1 MGKDK
6 EMQQVSMTA
15 PAAIQNTLQSNT
27 ASEKTT
33 TDKIKEKWEEIP
45 DGDKQIAAGLSALA
59 AVAIA
64 AIAIMKGK
72 KPAETQEVIQNGLEE
87 VAEQTIKKGSS
98 VVTNAIDN
106 SKNIQNTANQV
117 KEAVA
122 DGANYGKI
130 RRETLKNKSHN
141 DKKVIKE
148 ALHQGVSE
156 RNAKQQQVLQQK
168 IGLSQGTQ
176 NSLKAAE
183 KANQGVGS
191 ALSKEELDARKL
203 AANNAA
209 AQARKNAD
217 ELKQTAST
225 HKETKYAQ
233 KAHNEAEQARL
244 KAKTVEQNADKRM
257 QELQDA
263 AAKKEQNIKKLQESP
278 NYEAGLEKQ
287 AKNAEVTNKNAQKR
301 LAKKEREKIER
312 KFAGSSQ
319 AKLLALADSK
329 KITPEER
336 EVILDMLNKGAR
348 NLK

>member
-106 SKNIQNTANQV
+106 SRVQKAAQEA

-122 DGANYGKI
+122 DGANYSKI

-141 DKKVIKE
+141 DKKVIQE

-257 QELQDA
+257 QELQDT

>member
-59 AVAIA
+59 AAAIA

-72 KPAETQEVIQNGLEE
+72 KPAETQEVIQNGLE
-87 VAEQTIKKGSS
+87 VAAEQTIKKGSS

-106 SKNIQNTANQV
+106 SRVQKAAQEA

-122 DGANYGKI
+122 DGANYSKI
-130 RRETLKNKSHN
+130 RRETLKNNSHN

-257 QELQDA
+257 QELQDT

>member
-59 AVAIA
+59 AAAIA

-72 KPAETQEVIQNGLEE
+72 KPAETQEVIQNGLE
-87 VAEQTIKKGSS
+87 VAAEQTIKKGSS

-106 SKNIQNTANQV
+106 SRVQKAAQEA
-117 KEAVA
+117 KAAVA
-122 DGANYGKI
+122 DGANYSKI
-130 RRETLKNKSHN
+130 RRETLKNNSHN

-183 KANQGVGS
+183 KANQGVRS

-257 QELQDA
+257 QELQDT

>member
-72 KPAETQEVIQNGLEE
+72 KSAETQEVIQNGLE
-87 VAEQTIKKGSS
+87 VAAEQTIKKGSS

-106 SKNIQNTANQV
+106 SRVQKAAQEA
-117 KEAVA
+117 KAAVA
-122 DGANYGKI
+122 DGANYSKI
-130 RRETLKNKSHN
+130 RRETLKNNSHN

-257 QELQDA
+257 QELQDT

>member
-1 MGKDK
+1 MGKDN

-59 AVAIA
+59 AAAIA

-87 VAEQTIKKGSS
+87 VTEQAIKKGSS

-106 SKNIQNTANQV
+106 SRVQKAAQEA
-117 KEAVA
+117 KAAVA

>member
-59 AVAIA
+59 AAAIA
-64 AIAIMKGK
+64 AIAIVKGK
-72 KPAETQEVIQNGLEE
+72 KPAETQEVIQNGLE
-87 VAEQTIKKGSS
+87 VAAEQTIKKGSS

-106 SKNIQNTANQV
+106 SRVQKAAQEA
-117 KEAVA
+117 KAAVA
-122 DGANYGKI
+122 DGANYSKI
-130 RRETLKNKSHN
+130 RRETLKNNSHN

-257 QELQDA
+257 QELQDT

>member
-59 AVAIA
+59 AAAIA

-72 KPAETQEVIQNGLEE
+72 KPAETQEVIQNGLE
-87 VAEQTIKKGSS
+87 VAAEQTIKKGSS

-106 SKNIQNTANQV
+106 SRVQKAAQEA

-141 DKKVIKE
+141 DKKVIQE

>member
-1 MGKDK
+1 
-6 EMQQVSMTA
+6 MQQVSMTA

-106 SKNIQNTANQV
+106 SRVQKAAQEA

-130 RRETLKNKSHN
+130 RRETLKNNSHN

-257 QELQDA
+257 QELQDT

>member
-59 AVAIA
+59 AAAIA

-87 VAEQTIKKGSS
+87 VTEQAIKKGSS

-106 SKNIQNTANQV
+106 SRVQKAAQEA
-117 KEAVA
+117 KAAVA

-141 DKKVIKE
+141 DKKVIQE

-176 NSLKAAE
+176 NYLKAAE

-257 QELQDA
+257 QELQDT

-329 KITPEER
+329 KITSEER

>member
-59 AVAIA
+59 AAAIA

-106 SKNIQNTANQV
+106 SRVQKAAQEA
-117 KEAVA
+117 KAAVA
-122 DGANYGKI
+122 DGANYSKI
-130 RRETLKNKSHN
+130 RRETLKNNSHN

-183 KANQGVGS
+183 KANQGVRS

-257 QELQDA
+257 QELQDT

>member
-59 AVAIA
+59 AAAIA

-106 SKNIQNTANQV
+106 SRVQKAAQEA
-117 KEAVA
+117 KAAVA
-122 DGANYGKI
+122 DGANYSKI

-141 DKKVIKE
+141 DKKVIQE

-257 QELQDA
+257 QELQDT

>member
-59 AVAIA
+59 AAAIA

-87 VAEQTIKKGSS
+87 VTEQAIKKGSS

-106 SKNIQNTANQV
+106 SRVQKAAQEA
-117 KEAVA
+117 KAAVA

-130 RRETLKNKSHN
+130 RRETLKNNSHN

-257 QELQDA
+257 QELQDT

-287 AKNAEVTNKNAQKR
+287 AKNAQITNKNAQKR

-329 KITPEER
+329 KITSEER

>member
-59 AVAIA
+59 AAAIA

-106 SKNIQNTANQV
+106 SRVQKAAQEA

-141 DKKVIKE
+141 DKKVIQE

>member
-1 MGKDK
+1 MGKDN

-59 AVAIA
+59 AAAIA

-106 SKNIQNTANQV
+106 SRVQKAAQEA
-117 KEAVA
+117 KAAVA
-122 DGANYGKI
+122 DGANYSKI

-141 DKKVIKE
+141 DKKVIQE

-183 KANQGVGS
+183 KANQGVRS

-257 QELQDA
+257 QELQDT

>member
-59 AVAIA
+59 AAAIA

-106 SKNIQNTANQV
+106 SRVQKAAQEA
-117 KEAVA
+117 KAAVA

-141 DKKVIKE
+141 DKKVIQE

>member
-45 DGDKQIAAGLSALA
+45 DDDKQIAAGLSALA
-59 AVAIA
+59 AAAIA

-106 SKNIQNTANQV
+106 SRVQKAAQEA
-117 KEAVA
+117 KAAVA
-122 DGANYGKI
+122 DGANYSKI
-130 RRETLKNKSHN
+130 RRETLKNNSHN
-141 DKKVIKE
+141 DKKVIQE

-257 QELQDA
+257 QELQDT

-329 KITPEER
+329 KITSEER

>member
-59 AVAIA
+59 AAAIA

-72 KPAETQEVIQNGLEE
+72 KPAETQEVIQNGLE
-87 VAEQTIKKGSS
+87 VAAEQTIKKGSS

-106 SKNIQNTANQV
+106 SRVQKAAQEA

-141 DKKVIKE
+141 DKKVIQE

-225 HKETKYAQ
+225 HKETKYAR

-257 QELQDA
+257 QELQDT

>member
-59 AVAIA
+59 AAAIA

-87 VAEQTIKKGSS
+87 VTEQAIKKGSS

-106 SKNIQNTANQV
+106 SRVQKAAQEA
-117 KEAVA
+117 KAAVA

-130 RRETLKNKSHN
+130 RRETLKNNSHN

-329 KITPEER
+329 KITSEER

>member
-59 AVAIA
+59 AAAIA

-106 SKNIQNTANQV
+106 SRVQKAAQEA

-122 DGANYGKI
+122 DGANYSKI
-130 RRETLKNKSHN
+130 RRETLKNNSHN

-176 NSLKAAE
+176 NSLKAVE

-257 QELQDA
+257 QELQDT

-287 AKNAEVTNKNAQKR
+287 AKNAQITNKNAQKR

-329 KITPEER
+329 KITSEER
-336 EVILDMLNKGAR
+336 EVILDMLNKGTR
-348 NLK
+348 NLR

>member
-106 SKNIQNTANQV
+106 SRVQKAAQEA
-117 KEAVA
+117 KAAVA
-122 DGANYGKI
+122 DGANYSKI
-130 RRETLKNKSHN
+130 RRETLKNNSHN

-257 QELQDA
+257 QELQDT

>member
-59 AVAIA
+59 AAAIA

-106 SKNIQNTANQV
+106 SRVQKAAQEEKA
-117 KEAVA
+117 AVA
-122 DGANYGKI
+122 DGANYSKI
-130 RRETLKNKSHN
+130 RRETLKNNSHN

-257 QELQDA
+257 QELQDT

>member
-59 AVAIA
+59 AAAIA

-106 SKNIQNTANQV
+106 SRVQKAAQEA
-117 KEAVA
+117 KAAVA
-122 DGANYGKI
+122 DGANYSKI

-329 KITPEER
+329 KITSEER

>member
-45 DGDKQIAAGLSALA
+45 DGDKQIAVGLSALA
-59 AVAIA
+59 AAAIA

-106 SKNIQNTANQV
+106 SRVQKAAQEA

-141 DKKVIKE
+141 DKKVIQE

-257 QELQDA
+257 QELQDT

>member
-59 AVAIA
+59 AAAIA

-106 SKNIQNTANQV
+106 SRVQKAAQEA

-141 DKKVIKE
+141 DKKVIQE

-257 QELQDA
+257 QELQDT

>member
-106 SKNIQNTANQV
+106 SRVQKAAQEA

-130 RRETLKNKSHN
+130 RRETLKNNSHN

-257 QELQDA
+257 QELQDT

>member
-59 AVAIA
+59 AAAIA

-87 VAEQTIKKGSS
+87 FTEQTIKKGSS

-106 SKNIQNTANQV
+106 SRVQKAAQEA
-117 KEAVA
+117 KAAVA
-122 DGANYGKI
+122 DGANYSKI
-130 RRETLKNKSHN
+130 RRETLKNNSHN

-168 IGLSQGTQ
+168 IKLSQGTQ

-287 AKNAEVTNKNAQKR
+287 AKNAQITNKNAQKR

>member
-1 MGKDK
+1 
-6 EMQQVSMTA
+6 MTA

-59 AVAIA
+59 AAAIA

-72 KPAETQEVIQNGLEE
+72 KPAETQEVIQNGLE
-87 VAEQTIKKGSS
+87 VAAEQTIKKGSS

-106 SKNIQNTANQV
+106 SRVQKAAQEA
-117 KEAVA
+117 KAAVA

-130 RRETLKNKSHN
+130 RRETLKNNSHN

-257 QELQDA
+257 QELQDT

-336 EVILDMLNKGAR
+336 EVILDMLNKGTK

>member
-59 AVAIA
+59 AAAIA

-106 SKNIQNTANQV
+106 SRVQKAAQEA
-117 KEAVA
+117 KAAVA
-122 DGANYGKI
+122 DGANYSKI
-130 RRETLKNKSHN
+130 RRETLKNNSHN

-183 KANQGVGS
+183 KANQGVRS

>member
-59 AVAIA
+59 AAAIA

-106 SKNIQNTANQV
+106 SRVQKAAQEA
-117 KEAVA
+117 KAAVA

-141 DKKVIKE
+141 DKKVIQE

-257 QELQDA
+257 QELQDT

>member
-59 AVAIA
+59 AAAIA

-106 SKNIQNTANQV
+106 SRVQKAAQEA
-117 KEAVA
+117 KAAVA
-122 DGANYGKI
+122 DGANYSKI
-130 RRETLKNKSHN
+130 RCEMLKNNSHN

-257 QELQDA
+257 QELQDT

-336 EVILDMLNKGAR
+336 EVILDMLNKVAR

>member
-59 AVAIA
+59 AAAIA

-72 KPAETQEVIQNGLEE
+72 KPAETQEVIQNGLE
-87 VAEQTIKKGSS
+87 VAAEQTIKKGSS

-106 SKNIQNTANQV
+106 SRVQKAAQEA

-141 DKKVIKE
+141 DKKVIQE

-257 QELQDA
+257 QELQDT